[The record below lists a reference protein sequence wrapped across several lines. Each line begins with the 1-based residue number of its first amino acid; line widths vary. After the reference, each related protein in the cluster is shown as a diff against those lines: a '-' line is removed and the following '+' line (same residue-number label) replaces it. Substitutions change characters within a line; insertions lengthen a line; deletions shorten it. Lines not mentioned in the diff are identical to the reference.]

1 MPDATE
7 PAPAPNPRSAMGTAT
22 NTEIQKRPLRRGPAF
37 VAPCHEGA
45 AALRWRYLDAPGTG
59 VHTAS

>member
-1 MPDATE
+1 
-7 PAPAPNPRSAMGTAT
+7 MGTAT